1 MAASLDLS
9 KRAFQ
14 SCPHSNP
21 ILTAIYTNIRRLLQ
35 KLIEQGRNNVARI
48 ILAESQ
54 TRDAFS
60 WLLFGPSPTVD
71 LSTSTMPERLRLL
84 RAEAL
89 LTFAKAL
96 SLAELSDPTALNHYT
111 TLESL
116 EPSVQVRQLL
126 SRGRQLLLQRPDQAV
141 AAV

>member
-1 MAASLDLS
+1 
-9 KRAFQ
+9 
-14 SCPHSNP
+14 
-21 ILTAIYTNIRRLLQ
+21 LTAIYTNIRRLLQ
-35 KLIEQGRNNVARI
+35 TLIEQGRNNVTRNIA
-48 ILAESQ
+48 AESQ

-60 WLLFGPSPTVD
+60 WLLFGPSPTAD

-89 LTFAKAL
+89 LNFAKAL
-96 SLAELSDPTALNHYT
+96 SLAEVSDATALDHYT
-111 TLESL
+111 TLESV

-126 SRGRQLLLQRPDQAV
+126 SRGRQMLLQRPADQAV